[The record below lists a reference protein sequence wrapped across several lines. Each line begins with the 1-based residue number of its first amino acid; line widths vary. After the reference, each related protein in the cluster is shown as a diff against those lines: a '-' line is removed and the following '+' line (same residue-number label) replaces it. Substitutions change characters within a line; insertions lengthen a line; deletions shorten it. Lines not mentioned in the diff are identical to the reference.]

1 MNILIEMMAWVTGQ
15 TMDGYSKSVRTKYVT
30 TRHPTKKGPG
40 RSLGRDPMAASKKA
54 LVRNGGTL
62 VKHPKHIP
70 SGISPQGRYAKG
82 QNPIGTNVRA

>member
-1 MNILIEMMAWVTGQ
+1 MSILKAMMAWATGH
-15 TMDGYSKSVRTKYVT
+15 TMESYSKTARTKYVT

-40 RSLGRDPMAASKKA
+40 RSLGRDPMTASKKV

-70 SGISPQGRYAKG
+70 SGISPQGRYARG